1 MKKLLTLVA
10 AAMIAFPALVNAQQK
25 LYFGGVVPTDWN
37 RIQMTTA
44 EGEEVPYIATGQ
56 YAAWVLLSDE
66 AKKFSTSEY
75 TGVMLEYVNH
85 RAGEDNALMLVNV
98 IPEGEENVWDH
109 QQHTQV
115 AAGDQTFTVN
125 FDADVVKNKT
135 ISQLRLWAPKK
146 GIQIL
151 LKNVWLIKKDGT
163 FEPQKFSLLWGG
175 WNWSMTAQAAPQLTF
190 PKQYCGLSVCDSEI
204 CNLVTYSALS
214 NESQEYHLELVEPLT
229 NPVAILP
236 NYVYKKTNAQGKE
249 ETKEGTF
256 SYSLCVPFGAKDY
269 TFTLKRDE
277 VTAWAKENGRAPVVD
292 KIIFQNNEDITTS
305 FTMKIKS
312 LTRTSILN
320 MPSSG
325 FATFSASYP
334 VNYGSL
340 EDLEAYAVKLNT
352 DTKTISL
359 KKIDGVVPAGKA
371 VLLQG
376 TPSKSYRLTTGKGA
390 VAEFDTD
397 LKVSDGTATSS
408 DKTAVYG
415 LATVN
420 GQDGFY
426 KAFDGKTIPAK
437 CAYLEVENSASLA
450 KFYSLG
456 DQSGSTTGITSVKNE
471 AAGNNAPMY
480 NLAGQLVDKGY
491 KGIVIKNGKK
501 IVLK

>member
-1 MKKLLTLVA
+1 MKKLSFMV
-10 AAMIAFPALVNAQQK
+10 AAMIAFPALVNAQQS
-25 LYFGGVVPTDWN
+25 LYFGGAPGWN
-37 RIQMTTA
+37 QIQMTTA
-44 EGEEVPYIATGQ
+44 EGKEVPYVATGQ
-56 YAAWVLLSDE
+56 YAAWVLLTDE
-66 AKKFSTSEY
+66 ANKISTKDY
-75 TGVMLEYVNH
+75 KGVKLEYVDH
-85 RAGEDNALMLVNV
+85 KAGEKNALMLVNV
-98 IPEGEENVWDH
+98 IPEGAKDWGK

-115 AAGDQTFTVN
+115 AEGDQTVTVEFT
-125 FDADVVKNKT
+125 DVVKDKT
-135 ISQLRLWAPKK
+135 ISELRLWAPEK

-151 LKNVWLIKKDGT
+151 LKKVWLIKNDGT
-163 FEPQKFSLLWGG
+163 EEEQNFSLLWGG
-175 WNWSMTAQAAPQLTF
+175 WNWSKTAQAAPLLTF
-190 PKQYCGLSVCDSEI
+190 PTQYCGQFVCDSEI

-214 NESQEYHLELVEPLT
+214 NESQEYHLELEEALT
-229 NPVAILP
+229 NPVAVLP
-236 NYVYKKTNAQGKE
+236 NYVYKVTNAQGKE

-256 SYSLCVPFGAKDY
+256 SYSLCVPAGATEY
-269 TFTLKRDE
+269 TFTLKSED
-277 VTAWAKENGRAPVVD
+277 VIKWKGDKDIAPVVN
-292 KIIFQNNEDITTS
+292 KIVFQNNEKIEAP

-334 VNYGSL
+334 VDYSSL
-340 EDLEAYAVKLNT
+340 GLEAYAVKLNA
-352 DTKTISL
+352 D
-359 KKIDGVVPAGKA
+359 KKAVTLEKIEGVVPADKA
-371 VLLQG
+371 VLLKG
-376 TPSKSYRLTTGKGA
+376 TPSQSYKLTTGEGA
-390 VAEFDTD
+390 EAVFDTD

-426 KAFDGKTIPAK
+426 KASAGKTIPAK

-456 DQSGSTTGITSVKNE
+456 DHSGSTTGITSVKNE
-471 AAGNNAPMY
+471 AVGNNAPMY

>member
-1 MKKLLTLVA
+1 MKKLSFMV
-10 AAMIAFPALVNAQQK
+10 AAMIAFPALVNAQQS
-25 LYFGGVVPTDWN
+25 LYFGGAPNWN
-37 RIQMTTA
+37 QIQMTTA
-44 EGEEVPYIATGQ
+44 EGKEVPYIATGQ
-56 YAAWVLLSDE
+56 YAAWVLLTDE
-66 AKKFSTSEY
+66 AKKISTSDY
-75 TGVMLEYVNH
+75 KGVKLEYVNH
-85 RAGEDNALMLVNV
+85 KAGEKNALMLVNV
-98 IPEGEENVWDH
+98 IPEGETKWEN

-115 AAGDQTFTVN
+115 AEGDQTVTVD
-125 FDADVVKNKT
+125 FEDVVKNKT
-135 ISQLRLWAPKK
+135 ISELRLWAPEK

-151 LKNVWLIKKDGT
+151 LKKVWLIKNDNT
-163 FEPQKFSLLWGG
+163 LEEQNFSLLWGG
-175 WNWSMTAQAAPQLTF
+175 WNWSKPAQAAPWLTF
-190 PKQYCGLSVCDSEI
+190 PVQYCGQFVCDSEAG
-204 CNLVTYSALS
+204 NLATYSALS
-214 NESQEYHLELVEPLT
+214 NESQEYHLELKEALS

-236 NYVYKKTNAQGKE
+236 NYVYKETINGKE
-249 ETKEGTF
+249 EEKEGTF
-256 SYSLCVPFGAKDY
+256 SYSLFVPVGATDY
-269 TFTLKRDE
+269 TFTLNREDVINWKGD
-277 VTAWAKENGRAPVVD
+277 KDIAPVVS
-292 KIIFQNNEDITTS
+292 KIIFQNNEKIDKS

-340 EDLEAYAVKLNT
+340 GLEAYAVKLNA
-352 DTKTISL
+352 DKKTITL
-359 KKIDGVVPAGKA
+359 KKIEGVVPADKA
-371 VLLQG
+371 VLLKG
-376 TPSKSYRLTTGKGA
+376 TPNESYRLTTGEGA
-390 VAEFDTD
+390 EAAIDTD

-437 CAYLEVENSASLA
+437 CAYLEVENSASSA

-456 DQSGSTTGITSVKNE
+456 DHSGSTTGITSVKNE

>member
-1 MKKLLTLVA
+1 MKKLSFMV
-10 AAMIAFPALVNAQQK
+10 AAMIAFPALVNAQQS
-25 LYFGGVVPTDWN
+25 LYFGGAPNWN
-37 RIQMTTA
+37 RIQMKTA
-44 EGEEVPYIATGQ
+44 EGKEVPYVATGQ
-56 YAAWVLLSDE
+56 FAAWVLLTNE
-66 AKKFSTSEY
+66 ANKISTKDY
-75 TGVMLEYVNH
+75 KGVKLEYENH
-85 RAGEDNALMLVNV
+85 KAGEKNALMLVNV
-98 IPEGEENVWDH
+98 IPEGETKWGN

-115 AAGDQTFTVN
+115 AAGDQTVTVD
-125 FDADVVKNKT
+125 FEDVVKDKT
-135 ISQLRLWAPKK
+135 IQELRLWAPEK

-151 LKNVWLIKKDGT
+151 LKKVWLIKNDGT
-163 FEPQKFSLLWGG
+163 EEEQNFSLAFGG
-175 WNWSMTAQAAPQLTF
+175 WNWSKLAQAAPQLTF
-190 PKQYCGLSVCDSEI
+190 PTQYCGQFVCDSEI
-204 CNLVTYSALS
+204 CNLATYSALS
-214 NESQEYHLELVEPLT
+214 NESQEYHLELEEALT
-229 NPVAILP
+229 NPVAVLP
-236 NYVYKKTNAQGKE
+236 NYVYKVTNAQGKE

-256 SYSLCVPFGAKDY
+256 TYSLSVPAGATNY
-269 TFTLKRDE
+269 TFTLNS
-277 VTAWAKENGRAPVVD
+277 ENLTKWIGDQKLTPVVD
-292 KIIFQNNEDITTS
+292 KIVFQNNAKIDNS

-334 VNYGSL
+334 VDYGSL
-340 EDLEAYAVKLNT
+340 GLEAYAVKLNA
-352 DTKTISL
+352 D
-359 KKIDGVVPAGKA
+359 KKAVTLEKIEGVVPADKA
-371 VLLQG
+371 VLLKG
-376 TPSKSYRLTTGKGA
+376 TPNESYKLITGEGDVA
-390 VAEFDTD
+390 VFDTD

-426 KAFDGKTIPAK
+426 KASAGKTIPAK
-437 CAYLEVENSASLA
+437 CAYLAVENSASLA

-456 DQSGSTTGITSVKNE
+456 DHSGSTTGITSVKNE

>member
-1 MKKLLTLVA
+1 
-10 AAMIAFPALVNAQQK
+10 
-25 LYFGGVVPTDWN
+25 
-37 RIQMTTA
+37 
-44 EGEEVPYIATGQ
+44 
-56 YAAWVLLSDE
+56 
-66 AKKFSTSEY
+66 
-75 TGVMLEYVNH
+75 
-85 RAGEDNALMLVNV
+85 MLVNV
-98 IPEGEENVWDH
+98 IPEGVEDWRY
-109 QQHTQV
+109 QQHSQV
-115 AAGDQTFTVN
+115 PEGDQTVTVN
-125 FDADVVKNKT
+125 FEDVVKDKT
-135 ISQLRLWAPKK
+135 IKELHLWAPEK

-151 LKNVWLIKKDGT
+151 LKKVWLIKNDGT
-163 FEPQKFSLLWGG
+163 EEEQKFSLLWGG
-175 WNWSMTAQAAPQLTF
+175 WNWSKTAQAAPQLTF
-190 PKQYCGLSVCDSEI
+190 PTQYCGQFVCDSEI

-214 NESQEYHLELVEPLT
+214 NESQEYHLELEEALT
-229 NPVAILP
+229 NPVAVLP
-236 NYVYKKTNAQGKE
+236 NYVYKVTNAQGKE

-256 SYSLCVPFGAKDY
+256 SYSLCVPAGATEY
-269 TFTLKRDE
+269 TFTLKRED
-277 VTAWAKENGRAPVVD
+277 VIKWKGDKDIAPVVN
-292 KIIFQNNEDITTS
+292 KIVFQNNEKIEAP

-340 EDLEAYAVKLNT
+340 GLEAYAVKLNA
-352 DTKTISL
+352 DKKTITL
-359 KKIDGVVPAGKA
+359 EKIEGIVPADKA
-371 VLLQG
+371 VLLKG
-376 TPSKSYRLTTGKGA
+376 TPSQSYKLTTGEGA
-390 VAEFDTD
+390 EAVFDTD

-456 DQSGSTTGITSVKNE
+456 DHSGSTTGITSVKNE

>member
-1 MKKLLTLVA
+1 MKKLSFMV
-10 AAMIAFPALVNAQQK
+10 AAMIAFPALVNAQQS
-25 LYFGGVVPTDWN
+25 LYFGGAPNWN
-37 RIQMTTA
+37 QIQMTTE
-44 EGEEVPYIATGQ
+44 EGKEVPYVATGQ
-56 YAAWVLLSDE
+56 YAAWVLLTDE
-66 AKKFSTSEY
+66 AKKISTSDY
-75 TGVMLEYVNH
+75 KGVKLEYVNH
-85 RAGEDNALMLVNV
+85 KAGEKDALMLVNV
-98 IPEGEENVWDH
+98 IPEGETGWGD

-115 AAGDQTFTVN
+115 AEGDHEGDQAVTVN
-125 FDADVVKNKT
+125 FEDVVKGKT
-135 ISQLRLWAPKK
+135 IKELRLWAPEK

-151 LKNVWLIKKDGT
+151 LKKVWLIKNDDT
-163 FEPQKFSLLWGG
+163 LEEQTFSLLWGG
-175 WNWSMTAQAAPQLTF
+175 WNWSKLAQAAPQLTF
-190 PKQYCGLSVCDSEI
+190 PVQYCGQFVCDSEAG
-204 CNLVTYSALS
+204 NLATYSALS
-214 NESQEYHLELVEPLT
+214 NESQEYHLELKEALS

-236 NYVYKKTNAQGKE
+236 NWVYKETINGKE

-256 SYSLCVPFGAKDY
+256 SYSLFVPAGKTEY
-269 TFTLKRDE
+269 TFTLDRDK
-277 VTAWAKENGRAPVVD
+277 VTEWANIEGKAPVVS
-292 KIIFQNNEDITTS
+292 KIIFQNNEKIETP

-340 EDLEAYAVKLNT
+340 GLEAYAVKLNA
-352 DTKTISL
+352 DKKTITL
-359 KKIDGVVPAGKA
+359 KKIEGVVPADKA
-371 VLLQG
+371 VLLKG
-376 TPSKSYRLTTGKGA
+376 TPNESYRLTTGEGSEA
-390 VAEFDTD
+390 VIDTD

-415 LATVN
+415 LATVD

-426 KAFDGKTIPAK
+426 KASAGKTIPAK

-456 DQSGSTTGITSVKNE
+456 DHSGSTTGITSVKNE

>member
-1 MKKLLTLVA
+1 MKKLSFMV
-10 AAMIAFPALVNAQQK
+10 AAMIAFPALVNAQQL
-25 LYFGGVVPTDWN
+25 LYFGGAPNWN
-37 RIQMTTA
+37 QIQMKTA
-44 EGEEVPYIATGQ
+44 EGKEVPYIATGQ

-66 AKKFSTSEY
+66 AQKISTSEY
-75 TGVMLEYVNH
+75 KGVKLEYENH
-85 RAGEDNALMLVNV
+85 QAGEKNALMLVNV
-98 IPEGEENVWDH
+98 IPEGETEWGD

-115 AAGDQTFTVN
+115 PEGDHEGDQAVTVN
-125 FDADVVKNKT
+125 FDDVVKDKT
-135 ISQLRLWAPKK
+135 IKELRLWAPEK

-151 LKNVWLIKKDGT
+151 LKKVWLIKNDNT
-163 FEPQKFSLLWGG
+163 LEEQKFSLLWGG
-175 WNWSMTAQAAPQLTF
+175 WNWSKPVQAAPQLTF
-190 PKQYCGLSVCDSEI
+190 PVQYCGQFVCDSEAG
-204 CNLVTYSALS
+204 NLATYSALS
-214 NESQEYHLELVEPLT
+214 NETQEYHLELKEALT

-236 NYVYKKTNAQGKE
+236 NWVYKETINGKE

-256 SYSLCVPFGAKDY
+256 DYSLFVPAGKTEY
-269 TFTLKRDE
+269 TFTLDRDK
-277 VTAWAKENGRAPVVD
+277 VTGWANKQDKAPVVD
-292 KIIFQNNEDITTS
+292 KIIFQNNEEIKTP
-305 FTMKIKS
+305 FTMYIKS

-340 EDLEAYAVKLNT
+340 GLEAYAVKLNT
-352 DTKTISL
+352 DKKTITL
-359 KKIDGVVPAGKA
+359 EKIDGVVPAGKA
-371 VLLQG
+371 VLLKG
-376 TPSKSYRLTTGKGA
+376 TPSKSYRLTTGEGA

-408 DKTAVYG
+408 DAVAVYG

-426 KAFDGKTIPAK
+426 KAFNGKTIPAT
-437 CAYLEVENSASLA
+437 CAYLEVANSASSV
-450 KFYSLG
+450 KCFSLG
-456 DQSGSTTGITSVKNE
+456 DHSGSTTGITSVKNE

>member
-1 MKKLLTLVA
+1 MKKLSFMV
-10 AAMIAFPALVNAQQK
+10 AAMIAFPALVNAQQS
-25 LYFGGVVPTDWN
+25 LYFGGAPNWN
-37 RIQMTTA
+37 QIQMTTA
-44 EGEEVPYIATGQ
+44 EGKEVPYIATGQ
-56 YAAWVLLSDE
+56 YAAWVLLTDE

-75 TGVMLEYVNH
+75 KGVKLEYVDH
-85 RAGEDNALMLVNV
+85 KAGENNTLMLVNV
-98 IPEGEENVWDH
+98 IPEGEDKVWEH

-115 AAGDQTFTVN
+115 AAGDQTVTVN
-125 FDADVVKNKT
+125 FDEDVVKNKT
-135 ISQLRLWAPKK
+135 ISELRLWAPEK

-151 LKNVWLIKKDGT
+151 LKKVWLIKNDGT
-163 FEPQKFSLLWGG
+163 EEEQKFSLLWGG
-175 WNWSMTAQAAPQLTF
+175 WNWSKTAQAAPQLTF
-190 PKQYCGLSVCDSEI
+190 PVQYCGQSVCDSEI

-229 NPVAILP
+229 NPVTILP
-236 NYVYKKTNAQGKE
+236 NWVYKETINGKE

-256 SYSLCVPFGAKDY
+256 DYSLCVPKNVTEY
-269 TFTLKRDE
+269 EFTLDRDK
-277 VTAWAKENGRAPVVD
+277 VTGWANKIGKAPVVS
-292 KIIFQNNEDITTS
+292 KIIFQNNEKIDAA

-325 FATFSASYP
+325 FATFCASYP

-340 EDLEAYAVKLNT
+340 DLEAYAVKL
-352 DTKTISL
+352 DADKKTITL
-359 KKIDGVVPAGKA
+359 KKIEGVVPAGKA
-371 VLLQG
+371 VLLKG
-376 TPSKSYRLTTGKGA
+376 TPNGSYKLTTGKGA
-390 VAEFDTD
+390 DAEFDTD

-408 DKTAVYG
+408 DAVAVYG

-426 KAFDGKTIPAK
+426 KAFNGKTIPAT
-437 CAYLEVENSASLA
+437 CAYLEVANSASSV
-450 KFYSLG
+450 KCFSLG
-456 DQSGSTTGITSVKNE
+456 DHSGSTTGITSVKNE

>member
-1 MKKLLTLVA
+1 MKKLSFMV
-10 AAMIAFPALVNAQQK
+10 AAMIAFPALVNAQQS
-25 LYFGGVVPTDWN
+25 LYFGGAPNWN
-37 RIQMTTA
+37 QIQMTTA
-44 EGEEVPYIATGQ
+44 EGKEVPYVATGP
-56 YAAWVLLSDE
+56 YAAWVLLTDE
-66 AKKFSTSEY
+66 ANKISTKDY
-75 TGVMLEYVNH
+75 KGVKLEYVDH
-85 RAGEDNALMLVNV
+85 KAGEKNALMLVNV
-98 IPEGEENVWDH
+98 IPEGAKDWGE

-115 AAGDQTFTVN
+115 AEGDQTVTVD
-125 FDADVVKNKT
+125 FGEVVKNKT
-135 ISQLRLWAPKK
+135 ISELRLWAPEK

-151 LKNVWLIKKDGT
+151 LKKVWLIKNDGT
-163 FEPQKFSLLWGG
+163 EVEQNFSLLWGG
-175 WNWSMTAQAAPQLTF
+175 WNWSKVAQAAPQLTF
-190 PKQYCGLSVCDSEI
+190 PVQYCGQSVCDSET

-229 NPVAILP
+229 NPVTILP
-236 NYVYKKTNAQGKE
+236 NCVYKETVNGKE
-249 ETKEGTF
+249 ETKEETF
-256 SYSLCVPFGAKDY
+256 SYSLCVPKNITEY
-269 TFTLKRDE
+269 EFTLDRDK
-277 VTAWAKENGRAPVVD
+277 VTEWAKNIGKAPVVS
-292 KIIFQNNEDITTS
+292 KIIFQNNEKIDKP

-312 LTRTSILN
+312 LTLTSILN

-340 EDLEAYAVKLNT
+340 NLEAYAVKL
-352 DTKTISL
+352 DADKKTITL
-359 KKIDGVVPAGKA
+359 EKIVGKVPAGKA
-371 VLLQG
+371 VLLKG
-376 TPSKSYRLTTGKGA
+376 TPNKSYTLTTGEGD
-390 VAEFDTD
+390 VAEFETD

-426 KAFDGKTIPAK
+426 KASAGKTIPAK
-437 CAYLEVENSASLA
+437 CAYLEVDNSASLA

-456 DQSGSTTGITSVKNE
+456 DHSGSTTGITSVKNE

>member
-1 MKKLLTLVA
+1 
-10 AAMIAFPALVNAQQK
+10 
-25 LYFGGVVPTDWN
+25 
-37 RIQMTTA
+37 MTTE
-44 EGEEVPYIATGQ
+44 EGKEVPYVATGP
-56 YAAWVLLSDE
+56 YAAWVLLTDE

-75 TGVMLEYVNH
+75 KGVKLEYVDH
-85 RAGEDNALMLVNV
+85 KAGENNALMLVNV
-98 IPEGEENVWDH
+98 IPEGEDEVWEH

-115 AAGDQTFTVN
+115 AAGDQTVTVN
-125 FDADVVKNKT
+125 FDEDVVKNKT
-135 ISQLRLWAPKK
+135 ISQLRLWAPEK

-151 LKNVWLIKKDGT
+151 LKKVWLIKNDGT
-163 FEPQKFSLLWGG
+163 EEEQKFSLLWGG
-175 WNWSMTAQAAPQLTF
+175 WNWSKTAQAAPQLTF
-190 PKQYCGLSVCDSEI
+190 PVQYCGQSVCDSET

-214 NESQEYHLELVEPLT
+214 NESQEYNLELVDPLT
-229 NPVAILP
+229 NPVTILP
-236 NYVYKKTNAQGKE
+236 NWVYKETINGKE

-256 SYSLCVPFGAKDY
+256 DYSLCVPTGVTEY
-269 TFTLKRDE
+269 TFTLDRDK
-277 VTAWAKENGRAPVVD
+277 VTGWANKQDKAPVVS
-292 KIIFQNNEDITTS
+292 KIIFQNNEKIDKP

-340 EDLEAYAVKLNT
+340 GLEAYAVKLNT
-352 DTKTISL
+352 DKKTITL
-359 KKIDGVVPAGKA
+359 EKFDGVVPAGKA
-371 VLLQG
+371 VLLKG
-376 TPSKSYRLTTGKGA
+376 TPSKSYRLTTGEGA

-408 DKTAVYG
+408 DAVAVYG

-426 KAFDGKTIPAK
+426 KAFNGKTIPAT
-437 CAYLEVENSASLA
+437 CAYLEVANSASSV
-450 KFYSLG
+450 KCFSLG
-456 DQSGSTTGITSVKNE
+456 DHSGSTTGITSVKNE

>member
-1 MKKLLTLVA
+1 MKKLSFMV
-10 AAMIAFPALVNAQQK
+10 AAMIAFPALVNAQQS
-25 LYFGGVVPTDWN
+25 LYFGGAPNWN
-37 RIQMTTA
+37 QIQMTTE
-44 EGEEVPYIATGQ
+44 EGKEVPYVATGP
-56 YAAWVLLSDE
+56 YAAWVLLTNE
-66 AKKFSTSEY
+66 ANKISTSEY
-75 TGVMLEYVNH
+75 KGVKLEYVDH
-85 RAGEDNALMLVNV
+85 KAGEKNALMLVNV
-98 IPEGEENVWDH
+98 IPEGETKWEN
-109 QQHTQV
+109 QQHTPV
-115 AAGDQTFTVN
+115 AAGDQTVTVD
-125 FDADVVKNKT
+125 FDEVVKNKT
-135 ISQLRLWAPKK
+135 ISELRLWAPEK

-151 LKNVWLIKKDGT
+151 LKNVWLIKNDDTLEK
-163 FEPQKFSLLWGG
+163 QNFSLLWGG
-175 WNWSMTAQAAPQLTF
+175 WNWSKTAQAAPQLTF
-190 PKQYCGLSVCDSEI
+190 PVQYCGQSVCDSET

-214 NESQEYHLELVEPLT
+214 NESQEYHLELKEALT

-236 NYVYKKTNAQGKE
+236 NYEYKEINAQGKE

-256 SYSLCVPFGAKDY
+256 SYSLFVPVGATDY
-269 TFTLKRDE
+269 TFTLNREDVINWKGD
-277 VTAWAKENGRAPVVD
+277 KDIAPVVS
-292 KIIFQNNEDITTS
+292 KIIFQNNEKIDKS

-340 EDLEAYAVKLNT
+340 GLEAYAVKLNA
-352 DTKTISL
+352 D
-359 KKIDGVVPAGKA
+359 KKAVTLEKIEGVVPADKA
-371 VLLQG
+371 VLLKG
-376 TPSKSYRLTTGKGA
+376 SPNESYRLTTGEGA
-390 VAEFDTD
+390 EAEFDTD

-426 KAFDGKTIPAK
+426 KASKGKTIPAK

-456 DQSGSTTGITSVKNE
+456 DHSGSTTGITSVKNE

>member
-1 MKKLLTLVA
+1 MKKLSFMV
-10 AAMIAFPALVNAQQK
+10 AAMIAFPALVNAQQL
-25 LYFGGVVPTDWN
+25 LYFGGAPNWN
-37 RIQMTTA
+37 QIQMKTA
-44 EGEEVPYIATGQ
+44 EGKDVPYIATGQ

-66 AKKFSTSEY
+66 AQKISTSEY
-75 TGVMLEYVNH
+75 KGVKLEYENH
-85 RAGEDNALMLVNV
+85 QAGEKNALMLVNV
-98 IPEGEENVWDH
+98 IPEGETEWGD

-115 AAGDQTFTVN
+115 PEGDHEGDQAVTVN
-125 FDADVVKNKT
+125 FDDVVKDKT
-135 ISQLRLWAPKK
+135 IKELRLWAPEK

-151 LKNVWLIKKDGT
+151 LKKVWLIKNDNT
-163 FEPQKFSLLWGG
+163 LEEQKFSLLWGG
-175 WNWSMTAQAAPQLTF
+175 WNWSKPVQAAPQLTF
-190 PKQYCGLSVCDSEI
+190 PVQYCGQFVCDSEAG
-204 CNLVTYSALS
+204 NLATYSALS
-214 NESQEYHLELVEPLT
+214 NETQEYHLELKEALT

-236 NYVYKKTNAQGKE
+236 NWVYKETINGKE

-256 SYSLCVPFGAKDY
+256 DYSLFVPAGKTEY
-269 TFTLKRDE
+269 TFTLDRDK
-277 VTAWAKENGRAPVVD
+277 VTGWANKQDKAPVVD
-292 KIIFQNNEDITTS
+292 KIIFQNNEEIKTP
-305 FTMKIKS
+305 FTMYIKS

-340 EDLEAYAVKLNT
+340 GLEAYAVKLNT
-352 DTKTISL
+352 DKKTITL
-359 KKIDGVVPAGKA
+359 EKIDGVVPAGKA
-371 VLLQG
+371 VLLKG
-376 TPSKSYRLTTGKGA
+376 TPSKSYRLTTGEGA

-397 LKVSDGTATSS
+397 LKVSYGTATSS
-408 DKTAVYG
+408 DAVAVYG

-426 KAFDGKTIPAK
+426 KAFNGKTIPAT
-437 CAYLEVENSASLA
+437 CAYLEVANSASSV
-450 KFYSLG
+450 KCFSLG
-456 DQSGSTTGITSVKNE
+456 DHSGSTTGITSVKNE

>member
-10 AAMIAFPALVNAQQK
+10 AAMIAFPALVNAQQS
-25 LYFGGVVPTDWN
+25 LYFGGAPTWDQ
-37 RIQMTTA
+37 IQMKTA
-44 EGEEVPYIATGQ
+44 EGKDVPYITTGQ
-56 YAAWVLLSDE
+56 YASWVLLTDE
-66 AKKFSTSEY
+66 ANKISTSDY
-75 TGVMLEYVNH
+75 KGVKLEYENH
-85 RAGEDNALMLVNV
+85 KAGEKNALMHVNV
-98 IPEGEENVWDH
+98 IPEGETEWGD
-109 QQHTQV
+109 QQHTPV
-115 AAGDQTFTVN
+115 PEGDHEGDQAVTVDFN
-125 FDADVVKNKT
+125 DVVKDK
-135 ISQLRLWAPKK
+135 IIKELRLWAPEK

-151 LKNVWLIKKDGT
+151 LKKVWLIKNDNT
-163 FEPQKFSLLWGG
+163 LEEQTFSLFGWG
-175 WNWSMTAQAAPQLTF
+175 WNWSKPVQAAPWLTF
-190 PKQYCGLSVCDSEI
+190 PLRWCGQYVCDSEAG
-204 CNLVTYSALS
+204 NLATYSALS

-236 NYVYKKTNAQGKE
+236 NYVYKETVNGKE

-256 SYSLCVPFGAKDY
+256 DYSLCVPKNVTEY
-269 TFTLKRDE
+269 EFTLDRDK
-277 VTAWAKENGRAPVVD
+277 VTEWANKIDRAPVVD
-292 KIIFQNNEDITTS
+292 KIKFQNNEPIDAP

-325 FATFSASYP
+325 FATFCASYP
-334 VNYGSL
+334 VNYGSSG
-340 EDLEAYAVKLNT
+340 LEAYAVKLNAAE
-352 DTKTISL
+352 KTITL
-359 KKIDGVVPAGKA
+359 EKIKEGVVPAGKA
-371 VLLQG
+371 VLLKG
-376 TPSKSYRLTTGKGA
+376 TPSRSYKLITGSGT
-390 VAEFDTD
+390 VAEVDTD

-408 DKTAVYG
+408 DAVAVYG

-426 KAFDGKTIPAK
+426 KAVGKKIPAK
-437 CAYLEVENSASLA
+437 CAYLEIANSANPA

>member
-1 MKKLLTLVA
+1 MKKLSFMV
-10 AAMIAFPALVNAQQK
+10 AAMIAFPALVNAQQS
-25 LYFGGVVPTDWN
+25 LYFGGAPNWN
-37 RIQMTTA
+37 QIQMKTA
-44 EGEEVPYIATGQ
+44 DGKDVPYVATDQ
-56 YAAWVLLSDE
+56 YAAWVLLTDE
-66 AKKFSTSEY
+66 AKKISTSDY
-75 TGVMLEYVNH
+75 KGVKLEYENH
-85 RAGEDNALMLVNV
+85 KAGEKNALMLVHV
-98 IPEGEENVWDH
+98 IPEGETGWGD

-115 AAGDQTFTVN
+115 PEGDHEGDQAVTVN
-125 FDADVVKNKT
+125 FEDVVKDKT
-135 ISQLRLWAPKK
+135 IKELRLWAPEK

-151 LKNVWLIKKDGT
+151 LKKVWLIKNDNT
-163 FEPQKFSLLWGG
+163 LEEQNFSLLWGG
-175 WNWSMTAQAAPQLTF
+175 WRWSKPAQAAPQLTF
-190 PKQYCGLSVCDSEI
+190 PVQYCGQFVCDSEAG
-204 CNLVTYSALS
+204 NLATYSALS
-214 NESQEYHLELVEPLT
+214 NESQEYHLELKEALS

-236 NYVYKKTNAQGKE
+236 NYEYKEINAQGE
-249 ETKEGTF
+249 EKTKEGTF
-256 SYSLCVPFGAKDY
+256 SYSLCVPAGATEY
-269 TFTLKRDE
+269 TFTLKRED
-277 VTAWAKENGRAPVVD
+277 VIKWKGDKDIAPVVN
-292 KIIFQNNEDITTS
+292 KIVFQNNEKIEAP

-340 EDLEAYAVKLNT
+340 GLEAYAVKLNA
-352 DTKTISL
+352 D
-359 KKIDGVVPAGKA
+359 KKAVTLEKIEGVVPADKA
-371 VLLQG
+371 VLLKG
-376 TPSKSYRLTTGKGA
+376 TPSQSYKLTTGEGA
-390 VAEFDTD
+390 EAVFDTD

-456 DQSGSTTGITSVKNE
+456 DHSGSTTGITSVKNE

-480 NLAGQLVDKGY
+480 NLAGQSVDKGY

>member
-10 AAMIAFPALVNAQQK
+10 AAMIAFPALVNAQQS

-37 RIQMTTA
+37 PIQMTTA
-44 EGEEVPYIATGQ
+44 EGTELPYIATGQ
-56 YAAWVLLSDE
+56 YAAWVLVTDD
-66 AKKFSTSEY
+66 KKISTSEY
-75 TGVMLEYVNH
+75 TGVELQYENH
-85 RAGEDNALMLVNV
+85 KAGEKDALMLVNV
-98 IPEGEENVWDH
+98 IPEGETKWEK
-109 QQHTQV
+109 QQHTKV
-115 AAGDQTFTVN
+115 AAGNQTVTVN
-125 FDADVVKNKT
+125 FEDVVKDKT
-135 ISQLRLWAPKK
+135 ISELRLWAPEK

-163 FEPQKFSLLWGG
+163 KVEQKFSLLWGG
-175 WNWSMTAQAAPQLTF
+175 WNWSKLAQTAPQLTF
-190 PKQYCGLSVCDSEI
+190 TKQYCGLSVCDSEI

-214 NESQEYHLELVEPLT
+214 NETQEYHLVLQEALAK
-229 NPVAILP
+229 PVAILP
-236 NYVYKKTNAQGKE
+236 KYVYKEKNDEGKE
-249 ETKEGTF
+249 VTKEDAF
-256 SYSLCVPFGAKDY
+256 SYSIVVPAGKTEH

-277 VTAWAKENGRAPVVD
+277 VTAWAKEKGRAPVVD
-292 KIIFQNNEDITTS
+292 KIIFQNNEKIDKS

-340 EDLEAYAVKLNT
+340 EGLEAYAVKLNP
-352 DTKTISL
+352 DKKTITL
-359 KKIDGVVPAGKA
+359 KKIEGVVPAGKA
-371 VLLQG
+371 VLLKGAPNQ
-376 TPSKSYRLTTGKGA
+376 SYRLTTGSGT
-390 VAEFDTD
+390 VAEVDTD

-408 DKTAVYG
+408 EAVAVYG
-415 LATVN
+415 LATVGN
-420 GQDGFY
+420 QDGFY
-426 KAFDGKTIPAK
+426 KAPVGKTIPAT
-437 CAYLEVENSASLA
+437 CAYLVVETSANSA

-456 DQSGSTTGITSVKNE
+456 DNSGSTTGITSVKNE

>member
-1 MKKLLTLVA
+1 MKKLSFMV
-10 AAMIAFPALVNAQQK
+10 AAMIAFPALVNAQQS
-25 LYFGGVVPTDWN
+25 LYFGGAPNWN
-37 RIQMTTA
+37 RIQMKTA
-44 EGEEVPYIATGQ
+44 EGKEVPYVATGQ
-56 YAAWVLLSDE
+56 FAAWVLLTNE
-66 AKKFSTSEY
+66 ANKISTKDY
-75 TGVMLEYVNH
+75 KGVKLEYENH
-85 RAGEDNALMLVNV
+85 KAGEKNALMLVNV
-98 IPEGEENVWDH
+98 IPEGEKKWEN

-115 AAGDQTFTVN
+115 AAGDQTVTVD
-125 FDADVVKNKT
+125 FKDVVKDKT
-135 ISQLRLWAPKK
+135 IQELRLWAPEK

-151 LKNVWLIKKDGT
+151 LKKVWLIKNDGT
-163 FEPQKFSLLWGG
+163 EEEQNFSLAFGG
-175 WNWSMTAQAAPQLTF
+175 WNWSKPAQAAPQLTF
-190 PKQYCGLSVCDSEI
+190 PTQYSGQFVCDSEAG
-204 CNLVTYSALS
+204 NLATYSALS
-214 NESQEYHLELVEPLT
+214 NESQEYHLELEEALT
-229 NPVAILP
+229 NPVAVLP
-236 NYVYKKTNAQGKE
+236 NYVYKVTNAQGKE

-256 SYSLCVPFGAKDY
+256 TYSLSVPAGATNY
-269 TFTLKRDE
+269 TFTLNS
-277 VTAWAKENGRAPVVD
+277 ENLTKWIGDQKLTPVVD
-292 KIIFQNNEDITTS
+292 KIVFQNNAKIDNS

-334 VNYGSL
+334 VDYSSL
-340 EDLEAYAVKLNT
+340 GLEAYAVKLNA
-352 DTKTISL
+352 D
-359 KKIDGVVPAGKA
+359 KKAVTLEKIEGVVPADKA
-371 VLLQG
+371 VLLKG
-376 TPSKSYRLTTGKGA
+376 TPSKSYRLTTGEGVEA
-390 VAEFDTD
+390 VFDTD

-456 DQSGSTTGITSVKNE
+456 DYSGSTTGITSVKNE

-480 NLAGQLVDKGY
+480 NLAGQSVDKGY

>member
-1 MKKLLTLVA
+1 MKKLSFMV
-10 AAMIAFPALVNAQQK
+10 AAMIAFPALVNAQQS
-25 LYFGGVVPTDWN
+25 LYFGGAPNWN
-37 RIQMTTA
+37 QIQMTTA
-44 EGEEVPYIATGQ
+44 EGKEVPYIATGPF
-56 YAAWVLLSDE
+56 AAWVLLTDE
-66 AKKFSTSEY
+66 ANKISTKDY
-75 TGVMLEYVNH
+75 KGVKLEYVDH
-85 RAGEDNALMLVNV
+85 KAGEKNALMLVNV
-98 IPEGEENVWDH
+98 IPEGETEWRD
-109 QQHTQV
+109 QQHTPV
-115 AAGDQTFTVN
+115 AAGDHEGDQAVTVD
-125 FDADVVKNKT
+125 FEKVVKDKT
-135 ISQLRLWAPKK
+135 IKELRLWAPEK

-151 LKNVWLIKKDGT
+151 LKKVWLIKNDGT
-163 FEPQKFSLLWGG
+163 EEEQKFSLLWGG
-175 WNWSMTAQAAPQLTF
+175 WNWSKTAQAAPQLTF
-190 PKQYCGLSVCDSEI
+190 PTQYCGQFVCDSET

-214 NESQEYHLELVEPLT
+214 NESQEYHLELEEALT

-236 NYVYKKTNAQGKE
+236 NWVYKETINGKE

-256 SYSLCVPFGAKDY
+256 SYSLFVPAGKTEY
-269 TFTLKRDE
+269 TFTLDRDK
-277 VTAWAKENGRAPVVD
+277 VTGWANKQDKAPVVN
-292 KIIFQNNEDITTS
+292 KIVFQNNEKIKAP

-340 EDLEAYAVKLNT
+340 GLEAYAVKLNA
-352 DTKTISL
+352 D
-359 KKIDGVVPAGKA
+359 KKAVTLEKIEGVVPADKA
-371 VLLQG
+371 VLLKG
-376 TPSKSYRLTTGKGA
+376 TPNESYRLTTGEGSEA
-390 VAEFDTD
+390 VIDTD

-415 LATVN
+415 LATVK

-426 KAFDGKTIPAK
+426 KASAGKTIPAK

-456 DQSGSTTGITSVKNE
+456 DHSGSTTGITSVKNE